1 MKPGKG
7 ASSSGN
13 GASTGRVFSYVRVSS
28 RAQDRE
34 GADGLQRQEQMARDW
49 CRAHGREL
57 DPLDL
62 GLVDAGV
69 SAFHGKN
76 LAAGGPLDR
85 FLAMARSGQ
94 LGDAPT
100 LLVEDLDR
108 FSRAAAIDVIP
119 TLVVDVAQAGVTLIS
134 LRDGIT
140 VSRDTLQ
147 NDQSTWYRLI
157 GAVQAAHA
165 YSQRLSERIRSA
177 RAAEREAIR
186 RGEPKRTGRLPFWIT
201 WDPASQTFGLDAEW
215 SAVVRRMF
223 DLCIDGN
230 QGGTRIAGQLNADG
244 IRTKAG
250 CAWSVRSVINV
261 LTDRACIGYYQPHRR
276 TYVETTD
283 ALGRTTRK
291 RVDEPLGEPIQRY
304 PAVVDA
310 GRFALAQ
317 ERIAARVHCG
327 GPRSL
332 FRCPLQGLANCARC
346 GAPLT
351 MTHSR
356 RGNRSYSYLRCQNA
370 IGGHASCDLPPI
382 RHLDALAAVLTG
394 LGEASWSAVL
404 PGDGATSELEQARQ
418 RLAELQAG
426 LDELQARHR
435 TLTAKVTEAALADGA
450 LSLLKTLQDAAD
462 DAAADIAERQAT
474 IQRHQAQLVEL
485 EQRPSADST
494 TAELLDHI
502 AGVLVHFG
510 QGKDDAA
517 VRLDLND
524 RLTRAGLTVLL
535 DGEAQKVGY
544 RLRGSE
550 PAWVSYDPDTAVV
563 RMATGTIDDDLF
575 PSVIAEHRAVAAQV
589 IPLVE
594 RAHRERREAAAAR
607 GLDPERTTLN
617 WAGEAISDER
627 AAAGLAWLK
636 SKMATVASYDLA
648 AEAQAVRDHVSRQ
661 KAMRLNPE
669 D

>member
-7 ASSSGN
+7 VTAGSDAGS
-13 GASTGRVFSYVRVSS
+13 GRVFSYLRVSS

-49 CRAHGREL
+49 CRVHGRQL

-69 SAFHGKN
+69 SAFRGKN
-76 LAAGGPLDR
+76 LAAGGPLGQ
-85 FLAMARSGQ
+85 FLAMASSGQ
-94 LGDAPT
+94 LGADPV
-100 LLVEDLDR
+100 LLIEDLDR

-119 TLVVDVAQAGVTLIS
+119 TVVRDVAAAGVTLIS
-134 LRDGIT
+134 LRDGLT
-140 VSRDTLQ
+140 VSRATLQ
-147 NDQSTWYRLI
+147 DDPSTWYRLI
-157 GAVQAAHA
+157 GAVQAAHD
-165 YSQRLSERIRSA
+165 YSRRLSDRIRSA
-177 RAAEREAIR
+177 RAAERDAIR

-201 WDPASQTFGLDAEW
+201 WDQAAGAFTLDPEW
-215 SAVVRRMF
+215 SAVVQRMF

-230 QGGTRIAGQLNADG
+230 WGGTRIAAQLNGEG
-244 IRTKAG
+244 IRTKSGAT
-250 CAWSVRSVINV
+250 WSVRSVINV
-261 LTDRACIGYYQPHRR
+261 LQERACLGEYQPHRR
-276 TYVETTD
+276 TFVEIPD
-283 ALGRTTRK
+283 ALGRTTRR
-291 RVDEPLGEPIQRY
+291 RVDEPLGDPIQRY

-310 GRFALAQ
+310 GRWALAQ
-317 ERIAARVHCG
+317 ERIDGRAQKG

-332 FRCPLQGLANCARC
+332 FRCPLQGLVNCARC
-346 GAPLT
+346 GALLT

-382 RHLDALAAVLTG
+382 RHLDGLAAVLTG
-394 LGEASWSAVL
+394 LGEASWSALL
-404 PGDGATSELEQARQ
+404 PGGGGEGGVLDQGRRQLIELQSGLEQ
-418 RLAELQAG
+418 
-426 LDELQARHR
+426 LQARHR
-435 TLTAKVTEAALADGA
+435 TLTAKVAEAAVADGA

-474 IQRHQAQLVEL
+474 IQRHQGRLAEL
-485 EQRPSADST
+485 EQQPSPDDT
-494 TAELLDHI
+494 IQGLLEHV

-510 QGKDDAA
+510 RGADDAA

-544 RLRGSE
+544 RIRGSA
-550 PAWVSYDPDTAVV
+550 PAWVSYDADAAVV
-563 RMATGTIDDDLF
+563 RMATGTIDATRF
-575 PSVIAEHRAVAAQV
+575 PSVMAEHRAIAADV
-589 IPLVE
+589 LPLVE
-594 RAHRERREAAAAR
+594 RAVQQRREAATAA
-607 GLDPERTTLN
+607 GLDPGRVN
-617 WAGEAISDER
+617 AAGQEISDDR

-636 SKMATVASYDLA
+636 SKMARATSYDLA

-661 KAMRLNPE
+661 KAQRLNPE